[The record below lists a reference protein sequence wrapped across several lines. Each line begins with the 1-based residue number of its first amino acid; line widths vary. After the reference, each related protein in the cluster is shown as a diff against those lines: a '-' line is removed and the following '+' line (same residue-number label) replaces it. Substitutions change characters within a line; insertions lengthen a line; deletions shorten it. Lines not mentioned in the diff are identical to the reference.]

1 VPDSL
6 LLLSLFGG
14 LLLMAVAGDLLV
26 RGALGAGRSM
36 GVSPL
41 IAGIFIVG
49 FGTSAPEMMVAVN
62 AVMTGNEGLAFGN
75 IVGSNIANVFLVV
88 ALPALVFPVMAG
100 GPGQR
105 WSVLAMLVATGA
117 WIAMTAVMPLVAMIG
132 ICFLAILAGY
142 AGLSIILARGAEA
155 KGKPSGVPA
164 DTAKGA
170 PPLWRALIYVPVGTA
185 ALVWS
190 SSLIINGGEGVAR
203 FYRVPEEWIGLTL
216 LAVGT
221 SLPEIGA
228 SLAAAFRRRGD
239 VLVGNIVGS
248 NIFNILG
255 VGGLVALFGPVQV
268 AALFHNY
275 DHWVMGIAALVLAGL
290 VFTKARIGRLAGIL
304 LLLIYAAYIYGLVR
318 GYSLA
323 ALFGLLF

>member
-1 VPDSL
+1 MPDSL
-6 LLLSLFGG
+6 LLVFLFGG
-14 LLLMAVAGDLLV
+14 LLLMALAGDLLV
-26 RGALGAGRSM
+26 RGALGIGRAL

-41 IAGIFIVG
+41 LAGIFIVG

-75 IVGSNIANVFLVV
+75 IVGSNIANVFLVA
-88 ALPALVFPVMAG
+88 ALPALIFPVMAG

-105 WSVLAMLVATGA
+105 WAVLAMLVATAA
-117 WIAMTAVMPLVAMIG
+117 WIGMTAIMPLVAMIG

-142 AGLSIILARGAEA
+142 TGLSIILARRAEA
-155 KGKPSGVPA
+155 KGKPTGVDA
-164 DTAKGA
+164 DAATGGA
-170 PPLWRALIYVPVGTA
+170 PLWRALIYVPVGAA

-190 SSLIINGGEGVAR
+190 SNLIIMGGEGIAR
-203 FYRVPEEWIGLTL
+203 FYQVPEEWIGLTL

-228 SLAAAFRRRGD
+228 SLAAAFRKRGD
-239 VLVGNIVGS
+239 VLIGNIVGS

-255 VGGLVALFGPVQV
+255 AGGLVALFGPVQV
-268 AALFHNY
+268 AGLFHNY
-275 DHWVMGIAALVLAGL
+275 DHWVMGIAAVVLAGL
-290 VFTKARIGRLAGIL
+290 VFTKARIGRLTGVL
-304 LLLIYAAYIYGLVR
+304 FLLIYAAYIYGLVR

-323 ALFGLLF
+323 ALFDLVV